1 MTANEEFAAEVTRL
15 YEEEEKLSREHA
27 DTKQHLETNI
37 SDLKQ
42 KLEEDRD
49 DWETQRRKM
58 EEQEQRLMES
68 IKMLSQ
74 DNMRLI
80 TEREEETINQSK
92 THQVMITHNHNTAG
106 LIEMCTLLLEIND
119 LNFFYSFAL
128 KATPLNLLLPVKQ
141 DSV

>member
-49 DWETQRRKM
+49 DWETQRTKM

-92 THQVMITHNHNTAG
+92 THQVMITHNQNTAG
-106 LIEMCTLLLEIND
+106 LIETCTLLLEIID
-119 LNFFYSFAL
+119 LLF
-128 KATPLNLLLPVKQ
+128 LNSSLLLRQ
-141 DSV
+141 RF

>member
-1 MTANEEFAAEVTRL
+1 MQNQTDLDSQTVTILSFQGLLTANEEFAAEVTRL

-106 LIEMCTLLLEIND
+106 LI
-119 LNFFYSFAL
+119 
-128 KATPLNLLLPVKQ
+128 
-141 DSV
+141 

>member
-1 MTANEEFAAEVTRL
+1 MQNQTDLNSQTVTILSFQGLLTANEEFAAEVTRL

-27 DTKQHLETNI
+27 DTKQHLESNI

-42 KLEEDRD
+42 KLEDDRD

-58 EEQEQRLMES
+58 EDQEQRLMES

-106 LIEMCTLLLEIND
+106 VDRNVYAFT
-119 LNFFYSFAL
+119 
-128 KATPLNLLLPVKQ
+128 
-141 DSV
+141 

>member
-92 THQVMITHNHNTAG
+92 THQVMIKHNHNTAG
-106 LIEMCTLLLEIND
+106 LIEMCTLLLKIYFC
-119 LNFFYSFAL
+119 FFF
-128 KATPLNLLLPVKQ
+128 
-141 DSV
+141 